1 MVHRL
6 GERTKEEKSF
16 CWCLKVPTLETRNGR
31 KQKMVV
37 VVAVVVA
44 VAVVHQQ
51 VAQEAALAFIVTL
64 NNKSIET
71 NSLTQPVVDRK
82 S

>member
-1 MVHRL
+1 MV
-6 GERTKEEKSF
+6 
-16 CWCLKVPTLETRNGR
+16 
-31 KQKMVV
+31 
-37 VVAVVVA
+37 VVVA

-51 VAQEAALAFIVTL
+51 VAKEAALAFIVTL

>member
-1 MVHRL
+1 M
-6 GERTKEEKSF
+6 
-16 CWCLKVPTLETRNGR
+16 PTLETRNRR
-31 KQKMVV
+31 KQKMV
-37 VVAVVVA
+37 VVVA

-51 VAQEAALAFIVTL
+51 VAKEAALAFIVTL